1 MDKIKQMTKEELNLA
16 IDQVAKKI
24 RATNTEKERKPYQK
38 ILNKLIKEF
47 NKRGYG
53 IWISKGTGRKVN

>member
-53 IWISKGTGRKVN
+53 IWISK

>member
-1 MDKIKQMTKEELNLA
+1 MKEIKALNKEELNLA
-16 IDQVAKKI
+16 IDETVKKI

-38 ILNKLIKEF
+38 VLNKLIKEY

-53 IWISKGTGRKVN
+53 IWISK